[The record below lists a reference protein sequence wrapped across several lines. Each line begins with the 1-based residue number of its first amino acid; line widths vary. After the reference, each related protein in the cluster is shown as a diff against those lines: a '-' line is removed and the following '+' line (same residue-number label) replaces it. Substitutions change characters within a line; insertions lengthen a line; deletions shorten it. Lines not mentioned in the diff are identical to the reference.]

1 VELLMSEPSLPEL
14 ESRRAGLFAR
24 LAAIGDFRRGTV
36 SENYRR
42 CGKPNC
48 ACAQPDHRGHGPR
61 WLWTR
66 TVAGRGT
73 RGRQLA
79 AGEVARVRAEVG
91 RYQEFAALAEQIVEV
106 NEAICEARPALPDA
120 GRQGRTAGGLEQL
133 RAHIQAEFAAEV
145 ERLAAM
151 AARQLGADGAGGAG
165 LEAAELAIR
174 AGLAAVGGSLLQGLL
189 AADPGHRGPRVD
201 CGEGHQAQFVA
212 YRDKT
217 VGTVLGPVT
226 VTRAWYHCAGC
237 GHGLAPRDGEL
248 GIAGDTMTPG
258 LAKMTARACAA
269 EPFAKASGMLAELAG
284 VPVSARRAERHA
296 EADGAAA
303 AAVIGEHAAAVRD
316 RKVIPLPPADLP
328 DKMYV
333 AVDGTGVPMV
343 AAETAGRP
351 GKGEDGKARTRE
363 VKLACVFTQAKVDED
378 GYPVRDPGSSSYLAS
393 FAPAAGFGVLMA
405 AEARRRGAGHVR
417 QLTILGDGA
426 VWIWNLAS
434 EHFPEATQIVDLYH
448 AREHLHDLG
457 KLLAFMLGDD
467 SGAWLAERSA
477 ELDAGDIDALA
488 AAARVFPLAGVK
500 ARDRDTALGYF
511 ETNAPR
517 MRYEHFRSHGL
528 FVGSGVVEAGCKS
541 VIGQRLKQS
550 GMHWSQPGATGILT
564 LRCQQASGRW
574 DEIWQHPNNQTQPP
588 DLASKAS

>member
-1 VELLMSEPSLPEL
+1 MSEPSLPEL

-24 LAAIGDFRRGTV
+24 LAAVGDFRRGSV

-61 WLWTR
+61 FLWTR

-73 RGRQLA
+73 KGRQLA
-79 AGEVARVRAEVG
+79 PAEVGKVRAEVD
-91 RYQEFAALAEQIVEV
+91 RYREFAALAEQIVEV
-106 NEAICEARPALPDA
+106 SEAICEARPAPPDA
-120 GRQGRTAGGLEQL
+120 VRQGPAAEGLADEL
-133 RAHIQAEFAAEV
+133 RAQLQAEFAAEV
-145 ERLAAM
+145 ERLAVM
-151 AARQLGADGAGGAG
+151 AARELGAGGAG
-165 LEAAELAIR
+165 LAAAELGIR
-174 AGLAAVGGSLLQGLL
+174 AGMAAVGASLLEGLL
-189 AADPGHRGPRVD
+189 AADAGHRGPRVE
-201 CGEGHQAQFVA
+201 CGAGHQAGFVS
-212 YRDKT
+212 YRARD
-217 VGTVLGPVT
+217 VDSVLGPVT

-258 LAKMTARACAA
+258 LARMTARAAA
-269 EPFAKASGMLAELAG
+269 NEPFARASVMLAELAG
-284 VPVSARRAERHA
+284 VPVTARRAERHA
-296 EADGAAA
+296 EADGTAA
-303 AAVIGEHAAAVRD
+303 AAVIGERAAAIRD
-316 RKVIPLPPADLP
+316 RKVIPLPPGGLP
-328 DKMYV
+328 DKMYI
-333 AVDGTGVPMV
+333 AIDGTGVPMMT
-343 AAETAGRP
+343 AETAGRP
-351 GKGEDGKARTRE
+351 GKGEDGRARTRE
-363 VKLACVFTQAKVDED
+363 VKLACVFTQTKTDED
-378 GYPVRDPGSSSYLAS
+378 GCPVRDPDSSSYLAT

-405 AEARRRGAGHVR
+405 AEACRRGAARVR

-448 AREHLHDLG
+448 AREHLNDLG
-457 KLLAFMLGDD
+457 RQLAFMLGDA
-467 SGAWLAERSA
+467 SAGWLAERSA
-477 ELDAGDIDALA
+477 ELDDGDIDALA

-500 ARDRDTALGYF
+500 ARERDTALGYF
-511 ETNAPR
+511 EGNAPR
-517 MRYEHFRSHGL
+517 MRYKHFRSCGL

-574 DEIWQHPNNQTQPP
+574 DEIWQQPDNQTHRA
-588 DLASKAS
+588 DLRTRAS